1 MLIMIGAFGL
11 VVGSFLNVVIARLPA
26 AEPADR
32 SLGGRSRCPSCRNEI
47 AAYDNIPL
55 ISWLFLRGRCRSCS
69 AAIPVRYPMVELIT
83 ALLWVGVAW
92 HSDSWRTVVPGIVFM
107 TLLVP
112 LTWIDIDHYLLPNK
126 LTYPGILGG
135 LALSIGLG
143 AQPRFLSQDRW
154 WLEVL
159 VATVAAGGF
168 LLIAALI
175 SPAGMGLGDVKLA
188 AMMGAFL
195 GAPVAVAMFC
205 GFILGIIPSIYLIA
219 RYGKA
224 ARKMKIPFGPFLAGG
239 AVIGWFWGAA
249 ILDAYLQRF

>member
-1 MLIMIGAFGL
+1 
-11 VVGSFLNVVIARLPA
+11 
-26 AEPADR
+26 
-32 SLGGRSRCPSCRNEI
+32 
-47 AAYDNIPL
+47 
-55 ISWLFLRGRCRSCS
+55 
-69 AAIPVRYPMVELIT
+69 MVELIT